1 MACIE
6 AAVAPHGSDEPS
18 PWVLRFAP
26 LVRAGGE
33 VLDLA
38 CGAGRHARLFAARGC
53 RVEAVDIDAGL
64 AAQFDA
70 QSARLPGIRF
80 RAFDLEGEPWPYPQR
95 RFDAIVVT
103 RYLYRPHW
111 PHLVDSLADGGVL
124 IIETFASGNE
134 RYGRPRDPRFLLQ
147 PFELAAAFA
156 PRLHVLAFEDGV
168 LHSPRPARI
177 QRLCALRARD
187 DDPERLPLEPSERA
201 DPR

>member
-1 MACIE
+1 VASSE
-6 AAVAPHGSDEPS
+6 APIPPHGSDEPS
-18 PWVLRFAP
+18 AWVLRFAP
-26 LVRAGGE
+26 LVREGGE

-53 RVEAVDIDAGL
+53 RVEAVDIDAAL
-64 AAQFDA
+64 APQFA
-70 QSARLPGIRF
+70 GLPGIRF
-80 RAFDLEGEPWPYPQR
+80 RALDLEGEPWPYPER

-103 RYLYRPHW
+103 RYLFRPHW
-111 PHLVDSLADGGVL
+111 PHLAASLADGGVL
-124 IIETFASGNE
+124 IMETFASGNE

-177 QRLCALRARD
+177 QRLCALRAAADDHDRVALDRSDRD
-187 DDPERLPLEPSERA
+187 A
-201 DPR
+201 DRQ